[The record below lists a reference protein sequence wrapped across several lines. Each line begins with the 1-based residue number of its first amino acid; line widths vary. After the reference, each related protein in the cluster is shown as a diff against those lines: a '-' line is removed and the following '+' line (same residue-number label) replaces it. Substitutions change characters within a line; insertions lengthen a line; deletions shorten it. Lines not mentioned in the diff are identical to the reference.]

1 MAYAERRSKRAKRKL
16 SKIGKNKSQFR
27 TNEDETGFQTIASSV
42 YNKDKKKRASRFEA
56 DHELKHW
63 QDIEQRRK

>member
-1 MAYAERRSKRAKRKL
+1 MAYAEHRLKRAKRKL

-27 TNEDETGFQTIASSV
+27 VNEDETDFQPAASSV
-42 YNKDKKKRASRFEA
+42 YNKDKKRAYRFEA

-63 QDIEQRRK
+63 PDTEQRRK